1 MAIREL
7 SELDWK
13 NLPYSARMALLR
25 IAGLLESGFTGQI
38 AIECGQGGVRS
49 LTYGRRETAD
59 DMEEVF
65 NGRGAA

>member
-1 MAIREL
+1 
-7 SELDWK
+7 
-13 NLPYSARMALLR
+13 MALLR